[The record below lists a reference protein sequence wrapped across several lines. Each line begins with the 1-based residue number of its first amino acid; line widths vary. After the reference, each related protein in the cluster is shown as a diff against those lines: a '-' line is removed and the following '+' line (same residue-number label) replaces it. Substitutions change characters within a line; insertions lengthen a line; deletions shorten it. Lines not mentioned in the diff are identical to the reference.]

1 MIQYTLR
8 RLGWSLLTIWL
19 ISIVC
24 FFIIQAPPGDFVSVL
39 MAQAEED
46 GRRLSAAQ
54 IEVLRERYA
63 LDQPWYAQYWA
74 WMSGII
80 IQGDFG
86 YSFRWNRPATEVIME
101 YLPFTLQLAGGSM
114 FLTWIIAFAIGIY
127 TAVKR
132 YSIGDYFFTFLGFIG
147 LSVPNFVL
155 ALVFMYIAFAHFGM
169 TVGGLFSPEYVEAD
183 WSVARVMDLLQNLAI
198 PALIIATAG
207 TAGLIR
213 ITRANLSDELVQPY
227 VVAARARG
235 QKENVLLMRYPVR
248 AAMNPF
254 ISTIGYAIPSVISGE
269 VIVSSL
275 VSEAMFSRAA
285 ALAHSGITVVA
296 IDVLGDSA
304 PDYRGQPEH
313 EQLAWRLRMLER
325 DREIRRVQQAG
336 AAVVPWRGPGSLD
349 LILRQLARRGRAGAM

>member
-1 MIQYTLR
+1 MLQYTIR

-39 MAQAEED
+39 IAQAEED

-54 IEVLRERYA
+54 IDVLRERYA
-63 LDQPWYAQYWA
+63 LDQPWYAQYFTWI
-74 WMSGII
+74 WGILTEF
-80 IQGDFG
+80 DFG
-86 YSFRWNRPATEVIME
+86 YSFRWNRPATDVIME
-101 YLPFTLQLAGGSM
+101 YLPFTILLAGGAM
-114 FLTWIIAFAIGIY
+114 ILTWFIAFAIGIY

-132 YSIGDYFFTFLGFIG
+132 YSAGDYFFTFLGFIG

-155 ALVFMYIAFAHFGM
+155 ALVFMYIAFAFFGM

-183 WSVARVMDLLQNLAI
+183 WSVARVLDLVQNLAV

-235 QKENVLLMRYPVR
+235 QRENVLLLRYPVR

-254 ISTIGYAIPSVISGE
+254 ISTVGYAIPSVISGE
-269 VIVSSL
+269 VIVSSVL
-275 VSEAMFSRAA
+275 SLPTTGPVLLG
-285 ALAHSGITVVA
+285 ALRNQDMYLAGSFLLILGVLTVIGTVISDLLLAWADPRVRRQHSGAT
-296 IDVLGDSA
+296 
-304 PDYRGQPEH
+304 E
-313 EQLAWRLRMLER
+313 
-325 DREIRRVQQAG
+325 
-336 AAVVPWRGPGSLD
+336 
-349 LILRQLARRGRAGAM
+349 